1 MKTYSFILVLF
12 LAGLPLSAQ
21 QDTARLAANAQSQLA
36 ELLNKP
42 AMIKPAAA
50 NPLGNNWFRVELDTH
65 VFTDQASFK
74 QIVDV
79 LLDIEGQNKTFDGT
93 KNKLRASIVSRTA
106 GETIVDFISVTPA
119 PLGLQI
125 KTSYRAS
132 VKIQENTD
140 TGFTCEIRQLAQ
152 DSGSNKDIK
161 NLFAVRYVEEVTIND
176 KKYVYI
182 RIYSTN
188 DINASILPNA
198 KNILEKNS
206 APANEEALLLIIN
219 AAKTK

>member
-21 QDTARLAANAQSQLA
+21 TDAARIAANAQNKLA

-42 AMIKPAAA
+42 AMIKPATA
-50 NPLGNNWFRVELDTH
+50 NPLGRNWFGVELDTH

-79 LLDIEGQNKTFDGT
+79 LLDIEGQNKTFDGK
-93 KNKLRASIVSRTA
+93 KNKLRSNIVSRTS

-119 PLGLQI
+119 PLGIQI
-125 KTSYRAS
+125 KTYYRAS
-132 VKIQENTD
+132 VKIMEHTD
-140 TGFTCEIRQLAQ
+140 TKFICEIRQFAQ
-152 DSGSNKDIK
+152 DSSSNKDVK
-161 NLFAVRYVEEVTIND
+161 NLSAIRYVEEVTING

-188 DINASILPNA
+188 DVNASILPNA
-198 KNILEKNS
+198 KSTLEKNS
-206 APANEEALLLIIN
+206 PPANEEALQLIIE